1 MIGAVIAMQCEADI
15 LLREMKREKTQT
27 LYDKTIVTGTAFG
40 KEIVLVVCGV
50 GKVNAAAGAALL
62 VDRFSADVLINFG
75 VAGAMGERT
84 EVCGVYQIEKA
95 VQYDFDLAGLNG
107 TKIGTLDECTENY
120 LPLSTLDVP
129 LKKRRLATGDRFNDD
144 ENDRKLLEEYMQA
157 DLRDMEGAAI
167 AQVALHA
174 HVPLYEWKA
183 VSDKAGNVSSFE
195 QYNANKLRALENLAA
210 HFAELFDKLPDPT
223 RSNR

>member
-15 LLREMKREKTQT
+15 LLREMKQERVQT
-27 LYDKTIVTGTAFG
+27 LYDKKIVTGTAFG

-50 GKVNAAAGAALL
+50 
-62 VDRFSADVLINFG
+62 
-75 VAGAMGERT
+75 
-84 EVCGVYQIEKA
+84 YQVEKA
-95 VQYDFDLAGLNG
+95 VLYDFDLAGLNG

-144 ENDRKLLEEYMQA
+144 ENDRKLLQEYMQA

-223 RSNR
+223 RSHR